1 MSTDPQIHVIN
12 VDGRVMIAA
21 YASATVS
28 ATLCVST
35 DGAQKLAADIKAVCA
50 QIEQKQAEAA

>member
-12 VDGRVMIAA
+12 VDGRVLIAA

-28 ATLCVST
+28 TTLCVST
-35 DGAQKLAADIKAVCA
+35 AGAKKLAADINAVCD

>member
-1 MSTDPQIHVIN
+1 MMYDPQIHVIN
-12 VDGRVMIAA
+12 VDGRVLIAT
-21 YASATVS
+21 YASAMVS